1 VPRYI
6 LKRLVAGVLTLLVLV
21 TLTFALMHAI
31 PGGPFSP
38 ADERNTP
45 QSVLDRI
52 NQKYGLDK
60 PVLVQYFNYLKA
72 LASGD
77 LGVSFKQED
86 TTVNELVRQGFP
98 VSARVGAVA
107 VIVALLVGIP
117 LGIVSAVKRGK
128 WADWAAMLV
137 ATVGISI
144 PSFVLAVLLMYLFSV
159 ELRWL
164 PVFGL
169 TSWKHYILPVTA
181 LAVAPISY
189 IARLMRSSMLE
200 VMRQDYIVTARSK
213 GVRESM
219 VILKHALK
227 NAIIPVLT
235 YLGPLVAG
243 LLTGSFIVERL
254 FTIPGI
260 GRYFVSSIG
269 DRDYSVILG
278 MTVFFG
284 AFIVISNLIVDI
296 LCAIVDPRMKMEDQ

>member
-6 LKRLVAGVLTLLVLV
+6 LKRLAAGLVTLLVLV
-21 TLTFALMHAI
+21 TITFALMHAI

-38 ADERNTP
+38 AEERNTP
-45 QSVLDRI
+45 KSVLDKISQR
-52 NQKYGLDK
+52 YGLDD
-60 PVLVQYFNYLKA
+60 PVPVQYLDYLGS
-72 LASGD
+72 LAKGD
-77 LGVSFKQED
+77 LGISFKQED
-86 TTVNELVRQGFP
+86 TTVNELVRQGMPASFKLGL
-98 VSARVGAVA
+98 VAVA
-107 VIVALLVGIP
+107 VALLLGIP
-117 LGIVSAVKRGK
+117 LGIVSAIKRGK
-128 WADWAAMLV
+128 WADWASMLL
-137 ATVGISI
+137 ATLGVSI

-159 ELRWL
+159 QLRWL

-181 LAVAPISY
+181 LAVTPIAY
-189 IARLMRSSMLE
+189 ITRLMRSSMLE

-213 GVRESM
+213 GLRESA

-227 NAIIPVLT
+227 NAVIPVLT
-235 YLGPLVAG
+235 YLGPLVAS
-243 LLTGSFIVERL
+243 LLTGSFIVERI

-296 LCAIVDPRMKMEDQ
+296 LCAIVDPRMKMED